1 MQKSTDLY
9 ILQGELSQ
17 CKLLPMLASTH
28 YSCLDNAIR
37 LVGRQFEAVGWKF
50 SYYYQCLC

>member
-37 LVGRQFEAVGWKF
+37 LVGRQFEAVGRKF